1 MQEEKLCGLPS
12 HESFA
17 HNFCIMY
24 EKKGLA
30 WAPKWQTKH
39 LSTIDMLGNLMK
51 FTSYTHDFVSY
62 YPIQQ
67 KGVHSIGDHSI
78 TTWPR
83 SGR

>member
-1 MQEEKLCGLPS
+1 MDYLLMKVLLTTFALSTKKIGLV
-12 HESFA
+12 
-17 HNFCIMY
+17 
-24 EKKGLA
+24 

-39 LSTIDMLGNLMK
+39 LSMIDMLGNLMK

-62 YPIQQ
+62 YPIRQ

-83 SGR
+83 RDR